1 MPKLI
6 DVYTTLKYD
15 LRVTVVRSEV
25 GQMDTHTHTYI
36 YIVYVC
42 IIVHLAYLI

>member
-25 GQMDTHTHTYI
+25 GQMDTHTHIYI
-36 YIVYVC
+36 YRLMRKHAFC
-42 IIVHLAYLI
+42 MST